1 MIWENFTVVLY
12 VHDELMFLL
21 WQLGHYFLYEFAF
34 GFSSSAL
41 VEAAWLL
48 LTVFSP
54 CRRHVFLLSEEKG
67 GKETDT
73 EAFFAPI

>member
-1 MIWENFTVVLY
+1 MLY
-12 VHDELMFLL
+12 YGLALVG
-21 WQLGHYFLYEFAF
+21 QFAW

-41 VEAAWLL
+41 VEVDRLL

-54 CRRHVFLLSEEKG
+54 CRRHAFLLSEEKG

-73 EAFFAPI
+73 GSFSVPTNKWLL